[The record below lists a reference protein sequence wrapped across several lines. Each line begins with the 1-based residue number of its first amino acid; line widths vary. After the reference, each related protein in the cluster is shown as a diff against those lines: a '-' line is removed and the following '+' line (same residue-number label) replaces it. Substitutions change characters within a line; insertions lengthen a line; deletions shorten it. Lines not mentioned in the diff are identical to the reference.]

1 MGKLPGPGSSSRS
14 SISWAWSPVGMSMG
28 TRNSMDFCSI
38 RVRVWVNFKLVS
50 LLMGTKSYSLGLW
63 ARVCSYPN
71 PNPMGF
77 LNPIQHKAIV
87 ILFNEFIT
95 NLISISFTSYFDESL
110 MFCWWVGVLLLCS
123 CGICICIWWICDFIW
138 CCDHLN
144 IELVIYIFISFC
156 NF

>member
-1 MGKLPGPGSSSRS
+1 MSL
-14 SISWAWSPVGMSMG
+14 PVGLL
-28 TRNSMDFCSI
+28 I
-38 RVRVWVNFKLVS
+38 R
-50 LLMGTKSYSLGLW
+50 TKPYPLGLW

-87 ILFNEFIT
+87 ILFIEFIT

-144 IELVIYIFISFC
+144 IELVIYIFIIFKKSLNTDFLLIIRY
-156 NF
+156 NDVYFIKLIDHEKNL